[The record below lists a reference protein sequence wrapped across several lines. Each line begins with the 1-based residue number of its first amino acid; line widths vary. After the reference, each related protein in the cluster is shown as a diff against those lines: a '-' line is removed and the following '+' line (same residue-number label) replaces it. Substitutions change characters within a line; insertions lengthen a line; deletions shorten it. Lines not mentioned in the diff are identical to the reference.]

1 MRISLFFTILLFSI
15 SCQESNDSQSHP
27 RVTSLF
33 NEGWLFY
40 RGDALSAA
48 EVSFEDQDWRELSLP
63 HDWSIEDLPGT
74 SSPLDSSAIGG
85 VSTGFFV
92 GGTSWYRKHFS
103 LTKRQKEQRLYI
115 QFDGIYMNA
124 DVWLNGKH
132 LGNHPYGYTSF
143 GYDITDLVI
152 QDDENVIAVEV
163 KNEGKN
169 SRWYTGSGIYRHVW
183 LIATEKVYIPTWG
196 VSITSPQVSQDSAG
210 IQAKIELNN
219 DSENAQKI
227 MIHSSIFNVDGVL
240 RSQTKN
246 IISLETASSTEITQ
260 EFEIERPKL
269 WSTENP
275 NLYNM
280 VTQLLIDDKI
290 VDEVQNTFGIR
301 SLEFSIDKGFLLN
314 GKPTLLKGGCMHHGN
329 GPLGSAAYDRAEE
342 RRVEL
347 MKASGFN
354 AIRCAHN
361 PPSTAFLDACDRL
374 GVMVIDEAFDMW
386 QKQKNPEDY
395 HLYFDDW
402 WQKDIASMVLRDR
415 NHPSIIMW
423 STGNEIPERGQAE
436 GVATSEMLTNFIK
449 SIDTTRPVTSAVNG
463 LNPDKDPYFATL
475 DISGY
480 NYAAGGDH
488 LKKSIYHEDH
498 VRVPDRIMYGA
509 ESYPLEAYGAWMDV
523 IDNPFV
529 IGDFVWTGFD
539 YLGEASIG
547 WLGYMQKKEF
557 YPWSHAFCGDI
568 DICGWKR
575 PQSYYRDVLWEV
587 GDQPH
592 LFVVPPKPT
601 FEMNPDKMSW
611 SKWEWHDLVDSWNW
625 EGNEGKELEVIVYN
639 RSETVELLLND
650 KSLGKKH
657 TNRDNEWIAKWKIP
671 YEPGILK
678 AVNYH
683 GEEVISSDE
692 LCTSGSPTSIKITAD
707 RPTIKAD
714 GYDLCY
720 IDIELVDKNG
730 VRNPTVEQM
739 VEFEIMGPGKII
751 AVASSNPMTTESYQ
765 KPYRKTY
772 QGRCLVIVKSEK
784 TIGEIKIK
792 AKSESLPEAA
802 ISIETM

>member
-1 MRISLFFTILLFSI
+1 MRKYLFFMLLCFSV
-15 SCQESNDSQSHP
+15 SCGVIEQQNTNP
-27 RVTSLF
+27 RNTSLF
-33 NEGWLFY
+33 NEGWLFH
-40 RGDALSAA
+40 RGDMASAE
-48 EVSFEDQDWRELSLP
+48 EVSFADQNWRKLSLP
-63 HDWSIEDLPGT
+63 HDWSIEDLPGAD
-74 SSPLDSSAIGG
+74 SPLDSSAVGS

-92 GGTSWYRKHFS
+92 SGTSWYRKHFS
-103 LTKRQKEQRLYI
+103 LSKLQKEKRLYL

-124 DVWLNGKH
+124 DVWINGKH
-132 LGNHPYGYTSF
+132 LGNHPYGYTTF
-143 GYDITDLVI
+143 GYDITDLVN

-169 SRWYTGSGIYRHVW
+169 SRWYAGSGIYRHVW
-183 LIATEKVYIPTWG
+183 LIATENIYISTWG
-196 VSITSPQVSQDSAG
+196 VSISSPQVSQDSAG
-210 IQAKIELNN
+210 IQANVKLNN
-219 DSENAQKI
+219 DSENAQEI
-227 MIHSSIFNVDGVL
+227 LVHSKIFNSDGVL

-246 IISLETASSTEITQ
+246 VVILEVSKNTEVIQ
-260 EFEIERPKL
+260 KFEIESPKL

-275 NLYNM
+275 NLYYM

-290 VDEVQNTFGIR
+290 VDEVRNSFGIR
-301 SLEFSIDKGFLLN
+301 FLEFSVDKGFLLN

-329 GPLGSAAYDRAEE
+329 GPLGSASYDRAEE

-361 PPSTAFLDACDRL
+361 PPSSAFLDACDRL

-386 QKQKNPEDY
+386 RKPKNPEDY

-402 WQKDIASMVLRDR
+402 WQKDVESMVLRDR

-436 GVATSEMLTNFIK
+436 GVATSEMLTKFIK
-449 SIDTTRPVTSAVNG
+449 SIDDTRPVTSAVNG

-475 DISGY
+475 DLSGY
-480 NYAAGGDH
+480 NYATGGDH
-488 LKKSIYHEDH
+488 WKKSIYQEDH
-498 VRVPDRIMYGA
+498 ERVPDRITYGA

-587 GDQPH
+587 GNQPH

-601 FEMNPDKMSW
+601 FEINPAKMSW
-611 SKWEWHDLVDSWNW
+611 SKWEWHDLADSWNW
-625 EGNEGKELEVIVYN
+625 EGHEGQELEVIVYN
-639 RSETVELLLND
+639 RSETVELFLND
-650 KSLGKKH
+650 KSLGKKA
-657 TNRDNEWIAKWKIP
+657 TNRGNEWISRWKVP
-671 YEPGILK
+671 YEMGVIK

-692 LCTSGSPTSIKITAD
+692 LFTSGLPISIQMKAD

-714 GYDLCY
+714 GYDLSY
-720 IDIELVDKNG
+720 IDIEMVDENG
-730 VRNPTVEQM
+730 VRNPTIEQL
-739 VEFEIMGPGKII
+739 VEFEIIGPGKII
-751 AVASSNPMTTESYQ
+751 AVASSNPMSIESYQ

-772 QGRCLVIVKSEK
+772 QGRCLVIVKSK
-784 TIGEIKIK
+784 KNSGEIILR
-792 AKSESLPEAA
+792 AKSGNLPEAK
-802 ISIETM
+802 ISIQTM